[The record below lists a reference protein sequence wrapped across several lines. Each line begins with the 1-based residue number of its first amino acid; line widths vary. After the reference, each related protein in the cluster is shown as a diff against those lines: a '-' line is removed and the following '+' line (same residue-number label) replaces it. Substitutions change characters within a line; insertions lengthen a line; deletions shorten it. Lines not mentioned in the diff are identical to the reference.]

1 LSQKLEQTFH
11 RWIGEKMT
19 ARPKPTMGAED
30 FGLFG
35 RTEDKIPICMFWLG
49 AVTREKIEESQKPG
63 GKPLASLHSNLYA
76 PTPEPTIKTGVKA
89 MTAAALDL
97 LEKK

>member
-1 LSQKLEQTFH
+1 
-11 RWIGEKMT
+11 
-19 ARPKPTMGAED
+19 MGGED
-30 FGLFG
+30 FGSFG
-35 RTEDKIPICMFWLG
+35 TTVERIPICMFWLG

-63 GKPLASLHSNLYA
+63 GKPLPSLHSNVYA

-97 LEKK
+97 LGKK